1 MIFNLTYKSILNR
14 KTAFIL
20 SVFAVAIS
28 VVLLLGIDR
37 LVKGSKNHF
46 LNTIN
51 DTDLI
56 VAAPNGSLDILLNLV
71 FHIGDGLKAIDY
83 GTYKDI
89 ANLDE
94 VAWTV
99 PLALGDSFKGYDIVS
114 TNNDY
119 FRHYKFS
126 SGKELQFDKGGYFK
140 EFYDVVV
147 GYNVAKKYH
156 LRYADTIHVSHSNA
170 DSGTHEEHKH
180 REFRIGGILKYSGT
194 PNDDLVFMQLKTDA
208 AIHVEWQSGHF
219 VDMEISN
226 EKLSRLNI
234 QPKHLSGIMVGLK
247 NSAQTLEMQDRIDK
261 YKWAHLKAVIPAQAM
276 SKLYRILASFQDILM
291 FISSVVFIAAIL
303 TMLTSMFATLNE
315 RRREIAIL
323 RSLGASANII
333 FGLFAVESVIIV
345 GSGIVLGNILL
356 IGAIFYF
363 KATMSISLFPNLY
376 ELFLLLVMVVVAL
389 IASLIPALMSYKH
402 SLQDG
407 LTLKR

>member
-14 KTAFIL
+14 KTAFVL

-51 DTDLI
+51 GTDLI

-71 FHIGDGLKAIDY
+71 FHIGDGLQAIDY
-83 GTYKDI
+83 STYNDI
-89 ANLDE
+89 SNLDE
-94 VAWTV
+94 VAWSV

-119 FRHYKFS
+119 FKHYKFS
-126 SGKELQFDKGGYFK
+126 SGKELKFDKGGYFK
-140 EFYDVVV
+140 EFYDVVI
-147 GYNVAKKYH
+147 GYNVAKKHH
-156 LRYADTIHVSHSNA
+156 LRYADTIHISHSN
-170 DSGTHEEHKH
+170 THEEHKH

-208 AIHVEWQSGHF
+208 AIHVEWQSDRF

-226 EKLSRLNI
+226 EKLSQLDI

-247 NSAQTLEMQDRIDK
+247 DSSQVLSMQARIDK
-261 YKWAHLKAVIPAQAM
+261 YKWAHLKAIIPAKAM
-276 SKLYRILASFQDILM
+276 SKLYRILASFQDVLM
-291 FISSVVFIAAIL
+291 FISGVVFIAALL
-303 TMLTSMFATLNE
+303 TMLTSMFATQNE

-333 FGLFAVESVIIV
+333 FGLFASESLIIV
-345 GSGIVLGNILL
+345 LSGIVLGNILL
-356 IGAIFYF
+356 IATIFYF
-363 KATMSISLFPNLY
+363 KATLSITLLPNLY
-376 ELFLLLVMVVVAL
+376 ELSLLLVMVVAAL
-389 IASLIPALMSYKH
+389 IASIIPALMSYKH

>member
-14 KTAFIL
+14 KTAFVL
-20 SVFAVAIS
+20 SVLSIAIS

-51 DTDLI
+51 GTDLI

-94 VAWTV
+94 VAWSV

-119 FRHYKFS
+119 FKHYKFS
-126 SGKELQFDKGGYFK
+126 TGKNLEFDKGGYFK
-140 EFYDVVV
+140 EFYDVVI

-156 LRYADTIHVSHSNA
+156 LRYADTIHISHSN
-170 DSGTHEEHKH
+170 THEEHKH

-226 EKLSRLNI
+226 EKLSKLNI
-234 QPKHLSGIMVGLK
+234 EPKHLSGIMIGLK
-247 NSAQTLEMQDRIDK
+247 NSAQTLEMQDRINK
-261 YKWAHLKAVIPAQAM
+261 YKWAHLTAVIPAQAM
-276 SKLYRILASFQDILM
+276 SKLYRILASFQDVLM
-291 FISSVVFIAAIL
+291 FISSIVFVAAMF
-303 TMLTSMFATLNE
+303 TMLTAMFATLNE

-333 FGLFAVESVIIV
+333 FGLFATESFIV
-345 GSGIVLGNILL
+345 VLSGIVLGNILL

-363 KATMSISLFPNLY
+363 KATMSISLLPNLY
-376 ELFLLLVMVVVAL
+376 ELSLLVIMVVIAL

-402 SLQDG
+402 SLRDG